1 MRLDTNVGAH
11 EVSSG
16 QDLAARMAVLEGPID
31 LGGCPRADGPFVASR
46 YACRMMETAPIDDG
60 VRRQLLAPALR
71 NSSRSVLLLTTA
83 VIFIVVLGVGAGR
96 PVASAFA
103 GLVGMIGAVWRH
115 LIGRRFADTSSLI
128 GKHLDAAERQLEAN
142 AAISGLMWAIATIG
156 IYPSLSGPTATTYV
170 SMIFGSITVAA
181 FFMTLVGR
189 SFAILAGIQLIVLI
203 LVSVFFSSTRSLP
216 LAALAVIFGV
226 TVFRASRE
234 LKTSAVRGIEHSQE
248 ADAANELLKRAK
260 EAAETANLAK
270 SQFLAT
276 MSHEI
281 RTPMNGVL
289 GALDL
294 LKHSGLT
301 AAQRDLVRTASSSG
315 TSLMAIL
322 NDVLDHSKIEAG
334 KLNLSGTPLSL
345 HALAASV
352 ISLFQA
358 NAESRGLDL
367 SLYADSDLEEWVIA
381 DGQRLKQVLLNLVG
395 NAIKFTER
403 GAVSL
408 FITREP
414 STEPSMTRVR
424 FDVRDT
430 GIGIT
435 PEALTKLFQPFQQ
448 ADGSRSRRQGGTGLG
463 LAISQRIV
471 EAMGSRIEVVT
482 APGVG
487 SRFSFVLRLEVDR
500 SSVHV
505 APPDSSMGSLDGG
518 TAITGTV
525 LVVEDNEVNRMIAR
539 QVLQSF
545 GLDVVEASNGQ
556 EAILALEN
564 RSDVDVVLMDCQ
576 MPVMDGYAATREIR
590 RRESEAESR
599 HVPILA
605 LTADAFDDDA
615 VRARESGMDGHL
627 AKPYTRDQLGELLK
641 LWIDHEVARDS

>member
-1 MRLDTNVGAH
+1 MAESVAAQCKPVHSLLPDM
-11 EVSSG
+11 
-16 QDLAARMAVLEGPID
+16 LADMAE
-31 LGGCPRADGPFVASR
+31 AAS
-46 YACRMMETAPIDDG
+46 IDDG

-71 NSSRSVLLLTTA
+71 NSSRSVLLLVAA
-83 VIFIVVLGVGAGR
+83 VIVIVVLGVNAGR
-96 PVASAFA
+96 PAASVLA
-103 GLVGMIGAVWRH
+103 GIVGGIGSVWRH
-115 LIGRRFADTSSLI
+115 LIGRRYADTPALTALQI
-128 GKHLDAAERQLEAN
+128 DRAERQLEAN
-142 AAISGLMWAIATIG
+142 AAVSGLLWVIATVA
-156 IYPSLSGPTATTYV
+156 IYPGLSGPTATTYV

-189 SFAILAGIQLIVLI
+189 SFAILAGIQLITLI
-203 LVSVFFSSTRSLP
+203 LVSLGFPSVRSIP

-234 LKTSAVRGIEHSQE
+234 LKTTAVRGIKHSQE

-294 LKHSGLT
+294 LKHSGLNV
-301 AAQRDLVRTASSSG
+301 AQRDLVRTASSSG

-334 KLNLSGTPLSL
+334 KLNLSGSPLSL

-352 ISLFQA
+352 ISLFRG
-358 NAESRGLDL
+358 NAESKGLEL
-367 SLYADSDLEEWVIA
+367 SLFKDPDLEDWVVA

-403 GAVSL
+403 GSVSI
-408 FITREP
+408 FIAREP
-414 STEPSMTRVR
+414 STDDSNTRVR
-424 FDVRDT
+424 FEVRDT

-435 PEALTKLFQPFQQ
+435 QEALTRLFQPFQQ

-471 EAMGSRIEVVT
+471 EAMGGHIDVET
-482 APGVG
+482 TPGSG
-487 SRFSFVLRLEVDR
+487 SRFFFVLELEVDR
-500 SSVHV
+500 SSAHV

-518 TAITGTV
+518 VSIAGRV

-539 QVLQSF
+539 QVLQSL

-556 EAILALEN
+556 EAILAVESL
-564 RSDVDVVLMDCQ
+564 DVDVVLMDCQ

-590 RRESEAESR
+590 RRETEADSPR
-599 HVPILA
+599 VPILA
-605 LTADAFDDDA
+605 LTADAFDEDA
-615 VRARESGMDGHL
+615 IRARESGMDGHL
-627 AKPYTRDQLGELLK
+627 AKPYTRDQLGDLLK
-641 LWIDHEVARDS
+641 RWLEP